1 MAYRWGAGRDEA
13 QEVGWRQITEPCTK
27 LTDLSLSPKDSK
39 QGMDVSRFA
48 IEHAAPG
55 SRWSRVSQTGGRKS
69 SQNTAVGE
77 YGRYEENFFIEDAR

>member
-1 MAYRWGAGRDEA
+1 MAYRRGAGRDEA
-13 QEVGWRQITEPCTK
+13 QEVGCRQIIEPCAK
-27 LTDLSLSPKDSK
+27 LTDLSLSLKDSK

-55 SRWSRVSQTGGRKS
+55 SRWSGVSQTGDRKS

-77 YGRYEENFFIEDAR
+77 HARYEENFFTENAS